1 MITITGMDL
10 NAEPEVPKRAL
21 VVSAHPD
28 DVDFGAAGTVAR
40 LRDAGTDVSY
50 CIVTDGDAGEAP
62 EGVARADV
70 GALRRD
76 EQRAAAEAVGVRADD
91 VHFLG
96 YADGRLEVTLDLRRD
111 LSRVIRELEPE
122 VVLCQS
128 PERRWDRVF
137 ASHPDHLAAGEATL
151 QAVYPD
157 ARNPYAHPELARGG
171 LGAHTVREVWVFAHP
186 QANRYVDITDT
197 FDRKLAALR
206 AHASQT
212 SHVDLDVLLGG
223 WTAATA
229 AEGGL
234 PEGRRAEAFFTCHTG

>member
-1 MITITGMDL
+1 MITITGMDVT
-10 NAEPEVPKRAL
+10 AEPVVPGRAL

-40 LRDAGTDVSY
+40 LRAAGTEVVY

-62 EGVARADV
+62 EGVARSDV
-70 GALRRD
+70 AALRRA
-76 EQRAAAEAVGVRADD
+76 EQRAAAAAVGVDD
-91 VHFLG
+91 VRFLG
-96 YADGRLEVTLDLRRD
+96 YPDGRLEVTLDLRRD
-111 LSRVIRELEPE
+111 LSRAMREVEPD

-171 LGAHTVREVWVFAHP
+171 LGPHTVREVWVFAHP
-186 QANRYVDITDT
+186 QTDRYVDITDT
-197 FDRKLAALR
+197 IDAKLAALR
-206 AHASQT
+206 AHSSQT
-212 SHVDLDVLLGG
+212 AHVDLEGLIGG
-223 WTAATA
+223 WTRATA
-229 AEGGL
+229 LEAGL
-234 PEGRRAEAFFTCHTG
+234 PEGHHAEAFFTCRTG

>member
-1 MITITGMDL
+1 MITITGMDVT
-10 NAEPEVPKRAL
+10 AEPVVPGRAL

-40 LRDAGTDVSY
+40 LRAAGTEVVY

-62 EGVARADV
+62 EGVARSDV
-70 GALRRD
+70 AALRRA
-76 EQRAAAEAVGVRADD
+76 EQRAAAAAVGVDD
-91 VHFLG
+91 VRFLG
-96 YADGRLEVTLDLRRD
+96 YPDGRLEVTLDLRRD
-111 LSRVIRELEPE
+111 LSRAMREVEPD

-171 LGAHTVREVWVFAHP
+171 LGPHTVREVWVFAHP
-186 QANRYVDITDT
+186 QTDRYVDITDT
-197 FDRKLAALR
+197 IDAKLAALR

-212 SHVDLDVLLGG
+212 AHVDLEGLIGG
-223 WTAATA
+223 WTRATA
-229 AEGGL
+229 LEAGL
-234 PEGRRAEAFFTCHTG
+234 PEGCQAEAFFTCRTG